1 MKKFRLISEHK
12 KIISDTITPVSV
24 YLKIRD
30 VYPNS
35 ILLESS
41 DYNHNNKAFSYI
53 CFNPIAYIKIEKNII
68 TRKFPD
74 DNIITERIDE
84 NTDIP
89 NCINSFSKQFKV
101 NKNEYKFISSGLFGY
116 ISHDAIRYFENIS
129 LDSKKQGLNIPDIY
143 YAVYQNIIAI
153 SLFNHEAYIFSHSIK
168 KEHNIAEIQTLLN
181 NPCSNIFNFQRVGK
195 KHPTLMI
202 MIFLNML
209 KMQKLIATEGMS
221 FN

>member
-1 MKKFRLISEHK
+1 MKKFRLNSEHK

-53 CFNPIAYIKIEKNII
+53 CFNPIAYIKVEKNFI

-89 NCINSFSKQFKV
+89 NCIN
-101 NKNEYKFISSGLFGY
+101 
-116 ISHDAIRYFENIS
+116 
-129 LDSKKQGLNIPDIY
+129 
-143 YAVYQNIIAI
+143 
-153 SLFNHEAYIFSHSIK
+153 
-168 KEHNIAEIQTLLN
+168 
-181 NPCSNIFNFQRVGK
+181 
-195 KHPTLMI
+195 
-202 MIFLNML
+202 
-209 KMQKLIATEGMS
+209 
-221 FN
+221 